1 MKKKKK
7 ITSHEYRVKSLQAY
21 KKLLIHKW
29 VPIIAY
35 LKQYKFQ
42 PIYLFIPKPPP
53 PPPTPLKKKKINKI
67 VVVHVVSE

>member
-1 MKKKKK
+1 MKKKK

-53 PPPTPLKKKKINKI
+53 PSHPSKKKIKNKI
-67 VVVHVVSE
+67 VVVHVVCE